1 MTRTFLL
8 YSLLV
13 TSVAVLRAADAGWLD
28 RVAPIITPAERKIY
42 LALPPQDRAHF
53 EEDFF
58 ANKAIT
64 AEEYFS
70 RLAYIDATFGS
81 GKLGSGANTDQG
93 RVYLS
98 LGPPTKVSRIPSSRI
113 FVPIDIWYYDV
124 IPELSLNTELR
135 LMFYQKNS
143 IGFPRLYSPT
153 LDTIRALLLPQAST
167 IGMFGPNDDIT
178 ESSIRQQLNVS
189 PAEDEIV
196 TASVNVATGIKYSGN
211 DEILGKVMSPAAV
224 LDKSQRT
231 DVKSRLILSHPKLD
245 VVQTSS
251 VYGGAQVDL
260 RLDISAAH
268 QLNIEVLDG
277 QTPVYENHLHL
288 KFPKPEAV
296 HYTHRLDLLPGSY
309 RVLLT
314 ADNRTWPSS
323 LEVPEHPGMGEI
335 LRADSAALS
344 GDRHT
349 PFEFDGRQLDL
360 NPEGNLAFVTIPV
373 PEKLTWIIRRGAG
386 VVSRNVVDANGI
398 AMLDI
403 SSAKLEPG
411 TYRIEAITETD
422 SRTAP
427 LVIKSHVDPPVSTTS
442 LSFNANLAPALRYA
456 FVGHQ
461 WLLRGKLEEARRSL
475 QASIADGV
483 TLDAEVELAR
493 ADALAGQYDAAR
505 DRLRK
510 VLALDPNNFQA
521 LSVYAFV
528 EAGLQDFPVAVQLYY
543 RALAIQD
550 SPVLRLALAKLPS
563 Q

>member
-1 MTRTFLL
+1 MRKLL
-8 YSLLV
+8 LFSLLV
-13 TSVAVLRAADAGWLD
+13 ISAAALRAAEDRWLD
-28 RVAPIITPAERKIY
+28 QVAPIITPAERKIY
-42 LALPPQDRAHF
+42 LALPPHDRAHF

-70 RLAYIDATFGS
+70 RLAYIDSTFGS

-98 LGPPTKVSRIPSSRI
+98 LGPPTKVTRIPSSRI
-113 FVPIDIWYYDV
+113 FVPLDIWYYDTV
-124 IPELSLNTELR
+124 PELELNTELR
-135 LMFYQKNS
+135 LIFYQKNS

-153 LDTIRALLLPQAST
+153 LDTLRALLLPTAST
-167 IGMFGPNDDIT
+167 IGMFGPNDTIT
-178 ESSIRQQLNVS
+178 ESSIRGTLNVS
-189 PAEDEIV
+189 PAEDEVV

-211 DEILGKVMSPAAV
+211 DEILGRVMSPD
-224 LDKSQRT
+224 LLLGKQRT
-231 DVKSRLILSHPKLD
+231 DVKSRLILSHPRLD
-245 VVQTSS
+245 VVQTPS

-260 RLDISAAH
+260 RLEIAVAH
-268 QLNIEVLDG
+268 ELDVEVLDG

-309 RVLLT
+309 RLVFT
-314 ADNRTWPSS
+314 ADNRTWPNS
-323 LEVPEHPGMGEI
+323 LEVPQQASMGEI
-335 LRADSAALS
+335 LRADANAATS
-344 GDRHT
+344 DRHT
-349 PFEFDGRQLDL
+349 PFEFDGRQLEL
-360 NPEGNLAFVTIPV
+360 NPDGKFAFVALPKAG
-373 PEKLTWIIRRGAG
+373 KLTWIIRRGAEA
-386 VVSRNVVDANGI
+386 VSRNVTEANGI
-398 AMLDI
+398 AVFDI
-403 SSAKLEPG
+403 ASAKLAPG
-411 TYRIEAITETD
+411 TYRIEAVTDDD

-427 LVIKSHVDPPVSTTS
+427 LIVKSDSDPSVAGTS

-461 WLLRGKLEEARRSL
+461 WLLRGKLDEARRSL
-475 QASIADGV
+475 QASIGKGV

-493 ADALAGQYDAAR
+493 ADALGGQFDAAR

-510 VLALDPNNFQA
+510 VLAVQADNFEA
-521 LSVYAFV
+521 LAVYGFV
-528 EAGLQDFPVAVQLYY
+528 EAQFQDFPVAAQLYR

-550 SPVLRLALAKLPS
+550 SPALRIALAKLPA